1 MGLRT
6 NLASDTKAPSIAMVR
21 QFISHHSWSKFTFNL
36 PPATSTRPNSLHP
49 VYRKWPSYRLR
60 EKAYQSSHK
69 NIVHSNM
76 QMVSYVYI
84 YSSISVCAIVL
95 SYTCFVTV
103 GYGKRRPPTKGS
115 SHKGLKQDMHIMP
128 VYLMATD
135 FNAVMWGW
143 YSCQEVLGL
152 LWCIITQ

>member
-1 MGLRT
+1 MILKHHPLPWSGNLYHIIPEASSHLIYLLLLQPDLTAYTQSTENGHRT
-6 NLASDTKAPSIAMVR
+6 G
-21 QFISHHSWSKFTFNL
+21 
-36 PPATSTRPNSLHP
+36 
-49 VYRKWPSYRLR
+49 YERKT
-60 EKAYQSSHK
+60 YQSSHK